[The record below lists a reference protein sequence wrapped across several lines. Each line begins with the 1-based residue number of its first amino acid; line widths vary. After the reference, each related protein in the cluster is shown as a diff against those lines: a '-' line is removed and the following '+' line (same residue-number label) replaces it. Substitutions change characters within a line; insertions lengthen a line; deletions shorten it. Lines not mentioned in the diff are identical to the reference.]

1 MGPLRRHD
9 ARELEPRTGRAIAAP
24 LRAERARPRD
34 SRRLNDTF
42 LNAPIGILLIDFDG
56 TVLEA
61 NPFAENMLGYA
72 PSALERALLE
82 SLVPREAAITLLS
95 DLKTVIRK
103 GGRVCR
109 SEWQLTARDGSEVW
123 ANLHL
128 MVHRSEHDAPL
139 FGIVLLA
146 DITETKNSQRAMER
160 LAFYDTLTDLG
171 NRRLFNERLIQ
182 TVERSRRDQSRAALL
197 YLDLDQFKRV
207 NDTLGHDS
215 GDRLLCE
222 VAARLAG
229 CVRSVDT
236 VARTGGDEFCVLLED
251 IASPQAAAE
260 VASRIFDA
268 LKQPI
273 KLGHHEIGVTTS
285 IGITLIPDDGLDPNQ
300 LLKNADLAMYRAKE
314 QGRNNH
320 QYYSES
326 LQAHLAHR
334 LRVEQELRQALARNE
349 FSMVYQPV
357 VETATGRVMGFE
369 SLLRWGHPELGTL
382 APGDFITIAEESGI
396 IIDMGRWIL
405 QQVCADA
412 VTLMQQA
419 RRPLSIGINVSPRQF
434 RDASLVFELEQA
446 IAQTSLDPRHLEFEI
461 TETMLM
467 HDIETTS
474 AMVHRLAALGARI
487 AIDDFGT
494 GYSSLNYLRK
504 FPITAIKIDH
514 SFIRDIPANGDD
526 SAITAAVIAMA
537 HRLHVT
543 VVAEGVE
550 TTAQQRFLVAQG
562 CDFAQGYLF
571 GRPMSLAAA
580 CAAINPDVPASVPT
594 LSGAISAAAASVG

>member
-1 MGPLRRHD
+1 MGQLRHSD
-9 ARELEPRTGRAIAAP
+9 AREREQGSARAIAAP
-24 LRAERARPRD
+24 LRAGKARPR
-34 SRRLNDTF
+34 SSARLNDTF

-61 NPFAENMLGYA
+61 NPFAEDMLGYT
-72 PSALERALLE
+72 PGALDRTLLE
-82 SLVPREAAITLLS
+82 TLVPREAAITLLS
-95 DLKTVIRK
+95 DLKTVIRQ

-109 SEWQLTARDGSEVW
+109 SEWQLHARDGSEVW

-128 MVHRSEHDAPL
+128 MVHRSDHDAPL

-146 DITETKNSQRAMER
+146 DITDTKNSQRAMER

-171 NRRLFNERLIQ
+171 NRRLFNERLTQ

-215 GDRLLCE
+215 GDQLLCE
-222 VAARLAG
+222 VAARLVS

-260 VASRIFDA
+260 VASRIFEV

-273 KLGHHEIGVTTS
+273 RLGHHDIGVTTS
-285 IGITLIPDDGLDPNQ
+285 IGITLIPDDGTDPNQ

-326 LQAHLAHR
+326 LHAHLSHR
-334 LRVEQELRQALARNE
+334 LQVEQELRQALARSE

-357 VETATGRVMGFE
+357 VETATGRVIGFE

-382 APGDFITIAEESGI
+382 APGDFITIAEDTGI
-396 IIDMGRWIL
+396 IIDMGRWIM
-405 QQVCADA
+405 QQVCEDA
-412 VTLMQQA
+412 VQLIRHA
-419 RRPLSIGINVSPRQF
+419 GRPLSIGINVSPRQF
-434 RDASLVFELEQA
+434 RDASLVSEVEHA
-446 IAQTSLDPRHLEFEI
+446 IARTGIDPRHLEFEI

-487 AIDDFGT
+487 TIDDFGT

-504 FPITAIKIDH
+504 FPITAIKIDQ
-514 SFIRDIPANGDD
+514 SFIRDIPTNGDD

-571 GRPMSLAAA
+571 GRPMPITDA
-580 CAAINPDVPASVPT
+580 CAAIAPRALTSATPT
-594 LSGAISAAAASVG
+594 SAAAASAQ